1 VKFSLPVRAVNQ
13 KAVVSVVFVAA
24 MFMNIMDGTVVN
36 VALPTLAR
44 SFAVPIGSVSGVV
57 TAYLVTLA
65 VAMPASGWIGDRF
78 GGRNV
83 LLGAIMVFTAASALC
98 GLATT
103 LPELVAFRALQGLGG
118 GALIPV
124 GMTMI
129 TRAFP
134 PAERIKANQVLIVPT
149 LLAPALGPV
158 IGGALVDG
166 LSWRWIFYINLPVGV
181 AAVLT
186 GLLFLPARSEH
197 PAGRFDLPGFLLAAS
212 GFPLVMY
219 ALSTGSSSG
228 WGSATVLGT
237 GLPGLVLLAAFIAVE
252 RRPEPL
258 LQLRL
263 YRDRLFRVTS
273 LTLTAAGGGF
283 MGTLFLVPLLL
294 QNGLGFSAVHSG
306 LSTFTEALGGMLG
319 VQVTTRLYKR
329 VGPRRLMIAGM
340 CGTVTT
346 IGLMSLAG
354 PSDAFWMIPLLMFFT
369 GCSFGFTMVPAQTAN
384 MATVTAAETG
394 HASTLVNTVRQ
405 AGGAA
410 GVALLGTVL
419 AATGAGASDLAGY
432 HLAFLAA
439 VGLMALG
446 AVFACFVNDADA
458 APTMAAGTRDGHGG
472 GGVDPLPEAA

>member
-1 VKFSLPVRAVNQ
+1 VNQ
-13 KAVVSVVFVAA
+13 KVVVSAVFVAA

-36 VALPTLAR
+36 VALPTLSRYFGA
-44 SFAVPIGSVSGVV
+44 PIDSVSGVV

-83 LLGAIMVFTAASALC
+83 LLGAITVFTAASALC
-98 GLATT
+98 GLATS

-118 GALIPV
+118 GTLIPV

-181 AAVLT
+181 AALLV
-186 GLLFLPARSEH
+186 GLLFLPAGSDH
-197 PAGRFDLPGFLLAAS
+197 PVGRFDLPGFILAAV

-228 WGSATVLGT
+228 WGSTIVLGT
-237 GLPGLVLLAAFIAVE
+237 GLPGLVLLAVFIVVE
-252 RRPEPL
+252 RRVAL
-258 LQLRL
+258 LLLRL
-263 YRDRLFRVTS
+263 YRDRLFRTTS
-273 LTLTAAGGGF
+273 LQLTCAAGGF

-294 QNGLGFSAVHSG
+294 QNGLGFSAIHSG
-306 LSTFTEALGGMLG
+306 LSTFTEAIGGMCG
-319 VQVTTRLYKR
+319 VQLTTRLYKR
-329 VGPRRLMIAGM
+329 VGPRRLMTAGM
-340 CGTVTT
+340 CGTVAT

-354 PSDAFWMIPLLMFFT
+354 PTDAFWVIPLLMFFT
-369 GCSFGFTMVPAQTAN
+369 GCSFGFAMSPSQTAN
-384 MATVTAAETG
+384 MATITPAQTG
-394 HASTLVNTVRQ
+394 HASTLQNTVRQ

-419 AATGAGASDLAGY
+419 AATGASVGDLAGY

-439 VGLMALG
+439 AVLMALG
-446 AVFACFVNDADA
+446 VAASVFVNDADA
-458 APTMAAGTRDGHGG
+458 APTMAATKKDRAA
-472 GGVDPLPEAA
+472 PLPEAV

>member
-1 VKFSLPVRAVNQ
+1 MKFSLPARAVSQ
-13 KAVVSVVFVAA
+13 KTVVCVVFVAA

-36 VALPTLAR
+36 VALPTLSR
-44 SFAVPIGSVSGVV
+44 SFAVPISSVSGVV

-65 VAMPASGWIGDRF
+65 VAMPASAWIGDRF

-83 LLGAIMVFTAASALC
+83 LLGAITLFTVASALC

-118 GALIPV
+118 GTLIPV
-124 GMTMI
+124 GMTML

-181 AAVLT
+181 AAVLI
-186 GLLFLPARSEH
+186 GLLFLPAGSEH

-219 ALSTGSSSG
+219 ALSTGATSG
-228 WGSATVLGT
+228 WGSAAVLGT
-237 GLPGLVLLAAFIAVE
+237 GLSGLVLLAAFIAIE

-258 LQLRL
+258 LRLRL
-263 YRDRLFRVTS
+263 YRGRLFRATS
-273 LTLTAAGGGF
+273 LTLTAAGAGF
-283 MGTLFLVPLLL
+283 MGTLFLAPLYL
-294 QNGLGFSAVHSG
+294 QNGLGFSAIHSG
-306 LSTFTEALGGMLG
+306 LSTFTEALGGMIG

-329 VGPRRLMIAGM
+329 VGPRRLMMAGM
-340 CGTVTT
+340 SGTVIT

-354 PSDAFWMIPLLMFFT
+354 PSDAFWMIPLAMFFT
-369 GCSFGFTMVPAQTAN
+369 GCSFGFTMSPAQTAN

-405 AGGAA
+405 AGAAA

-419 AATGAGASDLAGY
+419 AATGAGARDLAGY
-432 HLAFLAA
+432 HLAFIAA
-439 VGLMALG
+439 ACLMALG
-446 AVFACFVNDADA
+446 VAFAGLVNDGDA
-458 APTMAAGTRDGHGG
+458 APTMARSAGGAAE
-472 GGVDPLPEAA
+472 PIPEAA

>member
-1 VKFSLPVRAVNQ
+1 VKLSFPVRPVNQ
-13 KAVVSVVFVAA
+13 KVVVSAVFVAA

-36 VALPTLAR
+36 VALPTLSR
-44 SFAVPIGSVSGVV
+44 YFAVPIGSVSGVV

-83 LLGAIMVFTAASALC
+83 LLAAITVFTVASALC
-98 GLATT
+98 GLATS

-118 GALIPV
+118 GTLVPV

-166 LSWRWIFYINLPVGV
+166 LSWRWIFYINLPVGL
-181 AAVLT
+181 AAVLV
-186 GLLFLPARSEH
+186 GLLFLPAGSDH
-197 PAGRFDLPGFLLAAS
+197 PVGRFDLPGFALAAV
-212 GFPLVMY
+212 GFPVVMY
-219 ALSTGSSSG
+219 ALSMGSSSG
-228 WGSATVLGT
+228 WGSAIVLGT
-237 GLPGLVLLAAFIAVE
+237 GLPGLVLLAVFIVVE
-252 RRPEPL
+252 RRVAAPL
-258 LQLRL
+258 LLLRL
-263 YRDRLFRVTS
+263 YRDRLFRITS
-273 LTLTAAGGGF
+273 LQLTFAAGGF

-294 QNGLGFSAVHSG
+294 QNGLGFSAIHSG
-306 LSTFTEALGGMLG
+306 LSTFTEALGGMTG
-319 VQVTTRLYKR
+319 VQLTTRLYKR
-329 VGPRRLMIAGM
+329 VGPRRLMAAGM

-369 GCSFGFTMVPAQTAN
+369 GCSFGFAMAPSQTAN
-384 MATVTAAETG
+384 MATITPAETG
-394 HASTLVNTVRQ
+394 HASTLQNTVRQ

-410 GVALLGTVL
+410 GVALLATVL
-419 AATGAGASDLAGY
+419 AATGASARDLAGY
-432 HLAFLAA
+432 HMAFLAA
-439 VGLMALG
+439 AALMVLG
-446 AVFACFVNDADA
+446 VASSAFVNDTDA
-458 APTMAAGTRDGHGG
+458 APTMAATSKDLP
-472 GGVDPLPEAA
+472 DPLPEAA

>member
-1 VKFSLPVRAVNQ
+1 MKFVLPVRPVSQ

-36 VALPTLAR
+36 VALPTLSR

-83 LLGAIMVFTAASALC
+83 LLGAITLFTAASALC

-103 LPELVAFRALQGLGG
+103 LPELVTFRALQGLGG
-118 GALIPV
+118 GALVPV

-166 LSWRWIFYINLPVGV
+166 LSWRWIFYVNLPVGV

-186 GLLFLPARSEH
+186 GLLFLPAGSEH

-219 ALSTGSSSG
+219 ALSTGAGSG

-237 GLPGLVLLAAFIAVE
+237 GLPGLVLLAGFIAVE

-263 YRDRLFRVTS
+263 YRDRLFRMTS
-273 LTLTAAGGGF
+273 LQLTAAGGGF

-306 LSTFTEALGGMLG
+306 LSTFTEALGGMAG
-319 VQVTTRLYKR
+319 VQLTTRLYKR
-329 VGPRRLMIAGM
+329 TGPRRLMMAGM
-340 CGTVTT
+340 GGAVTT

-369 GCSFGFTMVPAQTAN
+369 GCSFGFAMSPAQTAN

-405 AGGAA
+405 AGGAT

-432 HLAFLAA
+432 HLAFIAA
-439 VGLMALG
+439 ACLMALG
-446 AVFACFVNDADA
+446 LVAASFVDDAAA
-458 APTMAAGTRDGHGG
+458 APTMAASPGDGHEHR
-472 GGVDPLPEAA
+472 VPEAA

>member
-1 VKFSLPVRAVNQ
+1 MKCALPVRSVNQ
-13 KAVVSVVFVAA
+13 KAVVSAVFVAA

-36 VALPTLAR
+36 VALPTLSR

-65 VAMPASGWIGDRF
+65 VAMPASRWIGDRF

-83 LLGAIMVFTAASALC
+83 LLGAITLFTVASALC

-118 GALIPV
+118 GILVPV

-134 PAERIKANQVLIVPT
+134 PAERIKASQVLTVPT

-181 AAVLT
+181 AAVLV
-186 GLLFLPARSEH
+186 GLLFLPAGSEH
-197 PAGRFDLPGFLLAAS
+197 PPGRFDLPGFLLAAS

-219 ALSTGSSSG
+219 SLSTGAVSG
-228 WGSATVLGT
+228 WGSLAVLGT
-237 GLPGLVLLAAFIAVE
+237 GVSGLVLLAAFIAVE

-258 LQLRL
+258 LRLRL
-263 YRDRLFRVTS
+263 YRDRLFRTTS
-273 LTLTAAGGGF
+273 LTLTAAGAGF
-283 MGTLFLVPLLL
+283 MGTLFLVPLYL
-294 QNGLGFSAVHSG
+294 QNGLGFSAIHSG
-306 LSTFTEALGGMLG
+306 LSTFTEALGGMMG

-346 IGLMSLAG
+346 IGLMALAG
-354 PSDAFWMIPLLMFFT
+354 PSDAFWVIPLLMFFT
-369 GCSFGFTMVPAQTAN
+369 GCSFGFNMSPAQTAN
-384 MATVTAAETG
+384 MAGVTAAETG

-405 AGGAA
+405 AGAAA

-419 AATGAGASDLAGY
+419 AATGAGARDLAGY

-439 VGLMALG
+439 AGLMALG
-446 AVFACFVNDADA
+446 VASACFVNVADA
-458 APTMAAGTRDGHGG
+458 APTMAAGPRGG
-472 GGVDPLPEAA
+472 AAEPVPEAA